1 MDLDAYRTE
10 AEQFVAELGAE
21 YYEHFAGLKPD
32 FDVAEI
38 YARHEGLFTADA
50 VARLREHAERAQ
62 TRGDDVRRRARMLLD
77 FAVEGHMGLA
87 STDLEAEL
95 AQREAGAMLS
105 IDGDGAAIPFREATI
120 VQANEPDA
128 ERRAAIEAARLQV
141 TDEQL
146 NPLYREALERTRE
159 TARALGWP
167 SYRALCEELKGL
179 DLDRLSRA
187 TSAFTAATDERY
199 AELVGPVVE
208 RTLGIA
214 LDELRRA
221 DLPRLFRFE
230 AADEAFSAAALLPSF
245 EATLAGLGI
254 DPSRQPNV
262 LLDVE
267 PRPAKS
273 PRAFCV
279 PVRVPDDVRLVL
291 PPVGGR
297 DDFVALLH
305 EGGHV
310 QHYAHVDRE
319 LAFEYRHLGDN
330 AVTEAFAF
338 LFDHLA
344 EDPHWLRARLAVDDE
359 DGSLAAH
366 ARATRLIYLRRY
378 AAKLAYELDLH
389 REDPPA
395 DDVLR
400 DRYATLLG
408 AAARVRWPAETYLAD
423 VDPGFY
429 VASYLRAWALETH
442 LRAHLR
448 ERFGARWFE
457 RREAGDALRALWRD
471 GQRLSAEE
479 LLGELTGAE
488 LDFRALLA
496 DLGLAEGDTAA
507 PGEETAAPPD
517 TATAD
522 EGASGV
528 APPAGAAGDASGGAD
543 APADSRSADAT
554 PTPADPA

>member
-1 MDLDAYRTE
+1 MDLEAYRTE
-10 AEQFVAELGAE
+10 AEQFVAALGAE

-32 FDVAEI
+32 FDVAAI
-38 YARHEGLFTADA
+38 YERHRALFDADA
-50 VARLREHAERAQ
+50 VMRLRERAERAAA
-62 TRGDDVRRRARMLLD
+62 RGDDARRRARMLLD
-77 FAVEGHMGLA
+77 FAVEGHIGLA
-87 STDLEAEL
+87 TTDLEEEL

-105 IDGDGAAIPFREATI
+105 IEGDGGAIPFREASI

-128 ERRAAIEAARLQV
+128 RRRAAIEAARLEV
-141 TDEQL
+141 VERQL
-146 NPLYREALERTRE
+146 NPLYVEALERTRA

-179 DLDRLSRA
+179 DLDRLARA
-187 TSAFTAATDERY
+187 TRAFTAATEQPY
-199 AELVGPVVE
+199 ATLVGPVVE
-208 RTLGIA
+208 QTLGIA
-214 LDELRRA
+214 LDELARS

-230 AADEAFSAAALLPSF
+230 QADAAFAAAALMPSY
-245 EATLAGLGI
+245 EATLRGLGI
-254 DPSRQPNV
+254 DPAAQPNV

-319 LAFEYRHLGDN
+319 LPFEYRHLGDN
-330 AVTEAFAF
+330 AITEAFAF

-344 EDPHWLRARLAVDDE
+344 EDPEWLRTRLGIE
-359 DGSLAAH
+359 DRDGALAAH

-389 REDPPA
+389 AAAPPSDA
-395 DDVLR
+395 ALR

-408 AAARVRWPAETYLAD
+408 AAARVHWPAETYLAE

-429 VASYLRAWALETH
+429 VAAYLRAWALETH

-448 ERFGARWFE
+448 ERFGERWFE
-457 RREAGDALRALWRD
+457 RPEAGDALRALWRD

-488 LDFRALLA
+488 LDFSALLA
-496 DLGLAEGDTAA
+496 DLGLAAGD
-507 PGEETAAPPD
+507 AAPP
-517 TATAD
+517 
-522 EGASGV
+522 AS
-528 APPAGAAGDASGGAD
+528 AQ
-543 APADSRSADAT
+543 RESADAET
-554 PTPADPA
+554 APAEMG